1 MDRNLKLAAMLGW
14 QDVRQAY
21 RRSVVGPFWI
31 TGGMAIQIATMGI
44 VFSLIFKSDI
54 QNYLP
59 FLATS
64 VIVWGFMSSVI
75 SEGCL
80 SYINGESIIKQLNIP
95 LYVHVLRVVW
105 KNIIT
110 LGHNLVI
117 LPLVFLVIWHG
128 VSWQL
133 LLVLPGLVILIAN
146 LTWLATVLGAL
157 SSRFRDLPPIITSL
171 LTVTFYVTPVMW
183 YPTLIGNNQLA
194 HMLLGLNPFYHLL
207 QIVRL
212 PILGQVPTIENWT
225 LSLVFALGG
234 WVFTI
239 LLMKRVQNK
248 IAYWV

>member
-1 MDRNLKLAAMLGW
+1 MEKNLRLAAMLGW

-31 TGGMAIQIATMGI
+31 TGGVAIQIATMGI

-64 VIVWGFMSSVI
+64 IIIWGFMSSVI

-80 SYINGESIIKQLNIP
+80 SYIAGEAIIKQLNIP
-95 LYVHVLRVVW
+95 LYVHVIRVVW

-110 LGHNLVI
+110 FGHNLII
-117 LPLVFLVIWHG
+117 LPLVFLVIWQG
-128 VSWQL
+128 VSWQI
-133 LLVLPGLVILIAN
+133 VFVIPALVILIVN
-146 LTWLATVLGAL
+146 LTWLATLLGAL

-171 LTVTFYVTPVMW
+171 LTVAFYLTPVMW
-183 YPTLIGNNQLA
+183 YPTLIGDNQLA
-194 HMLLGLNPFYHLL
+194 HLLLGLNPFYHLL

-212 PILGQVPTIENWT
+212 PILGETPTIENWI
-225 LSLVFALGG
+225 LSISFALFG
-234 WVFTI
+234 WLLTNM
-239 LLMKRVQNK
+239 LMKRIQNK

>member
-1 MDRNLKLAAMLGW
+1 MEKNLRLAAMLGW

-59 FLATS
+59 FLAS
-64 VIVWGFMSSVI
+64 SIIIWGFMSSVI

-80 SYINGESIIKQLNIP
+80 SYITGEAIIKQLNIP

-110 LGHNLVI
+110 FGHNLII
-117 LPLVFLVIWHG
+117 LPLVFLAIWQG
-128 VSWQL
+128 VSWQIV
-133 LLVLPGLVILIAN
+133 LVIPALVILIVN
-146 LTWLATVLGAL
+146 LTWLATLLGAL

-171 LTVTFYVTPVMW
+171 LTVAFYLTPVMW

-194 HMLLGLNPFYHLL
+194 HLLLGLNPFYHLL

-212 PILGQVPTIENWT
+212 PILGETPTIENWS
-225 LSLVFALGG
+225 LSISFALFG
-234 WVFTI
+234 WLLTNI
-239 LLMKRVQNK
+239 LMKRIQKK

>member
-1 MDRNLKLAAMLGW
+1 MLGW

-31 TGGMAIQIATMGI
+31 TGGMAIQIATMGV

-64 VIVWGFMSSVI
+64 IIIWGFMSSVI
-75 SEGCL
+75 SEGCQ
-80 SYINGESIIKQLNIP
+80 SFIAGESIIKQLNTPI
-95 LYVHVLRVVW
+95 YVHVLRVVW

-110 LGHNLVI
+110 FGHNLVI
-117 LPLVFLVIWHG
+117 LPLVFLIIWQG

-133 LLVLPGLVILIAN
+133 LLVLPGLVVLIIN

-157 SSRFRDLPPIITSL
+157 SSRFRDLPPIIASL
-171 LTVTFYVTPVMW
+171 LTVAFYVTPVMW

-194 HMLLGLNPFYHLL
+194 HLLLGLNPFYHLL

-212 PILGQVPTIENWT
+212 PILGQTPTLENWT
-225 LSLVFALGG
+225 LSILFALGG
-234 WVFTI
+234 WLLTI
-239 LLMKRVQNK
+239 LLMKRVQKK

>member
-1 MDRNLKLAAMLGW
+1 
-14 QDVRQAY
+14 
-21 RRSVVGPFWI
+21 
-31 TGGMAIQIATMGI
+31 MAIQIATMGV

-64 VIVWGFMSSVI
+64 VIIWGFMSSVL

-80 SYINGESIIKQLNIP
+80 SFINGEAIIKQLNIP
-95 LYVHVLRVVW
+95 LYIHVLRVVW

-133 LLVLPGLVILIAN
+133 LLVVPGLVILIAN

-207 QIVRL
+207 QMVRL
-212 PILGQVPTIENWT
+212 PILGQAPTIENWV
-225 LSLVFALGG
+225 LSLVFALVG
-234 WVFTI
+234 WAFTI
-239 LLMKRVQNK
+239 LLMGRVQNK

>member
-1 MDRNLKLAAMLGW
+1 MDQNLKLAAMLGW

-31 TGGMAIQIATMGI
+31 TGGMAIQIATMGV

>member
-1 MDRNLKLAAMLGW
+1 MDQNFKLAAMLGW

-31 TGGMAIQIATMGI
+31 TGGMAIQIATMGV

-64 VIVWGFMSSVI
+64 VISWGFMSSVL

-80 SYINGESIIKQLNIP
+80 SFINGEAIIKQLNIP
-95 LYVHVLRVVW
+95 LYIHVLRVVW

-133 LLVLPGLVILIAN
+133 LLVVPGLVILIAN

-157 SSRFRDLPPIITSL
+157 SSRFRDLPPIIASL

-183 YPTLIGNNQLA
+183 YPTLIGNNLLA

-212 PILGQVPTIENWT
+212 PILGQAPTIENWV

-234 WVFTI
+234 WAFTI
-239 LLMKRVQNK
+239 LLMSRVQNK

>member
-21 RRSVVGPFWI
+21 RRSVFGPFWI

-95 LYVHVLRVVW
+95 LYVHVLRVIW

-225 LSLVFALGG
+225 LSIVFALGG

>member
-1 MDRNLKLAAMLGW
+1 MDQNFKLAAMLGW

-31 TGGMAIQIATMGI
+31 TGGMAIQIATMGV
-44 VFSLIFKSDI
+44 VFSLIFKSEI

-64 VIVWGFMSSVI
+64 VIIWGFMSSVL

-80 SYINGESIIKQLNIP
+80 SFINGEAIIKQLNIP
-95 LYVHVLRVVW
+95 LYIHVLRVVW

-133 LLVLPGLVILIAN
+133 LLVVPGLVILIAN

-212 PILGQVPTIENWT
+212 PILGQTPTIENWV
-225 LSLVFALGG
+225 LSLVFALCG
-234 WVFTI
+234 WAFTF
-239 LLMKRVQNK
+239 LLMNRVQKK

>member
-1 MDRNLKLAAMLGW
+1 MLGW

-64 VIVWGFMSSVI
+64 VIIWGFMSSVI

-110 LGHNLVI
+110 FGHNLVI

-133 LLVLPGLVILIAN
+133 LLVFPGLVILIAN

-212 PILGQVPTIENWT
+212 PILGQAPTIENWA
-225 LSLVFALGG
+225 LSLLFALGG
-234 WVFTI
+234 WVSTT
-239 LLMKRVQNK
+239 LLMKRVQKK

>member
-1 MDRNLKLAAMLGW
+1 MDQNFKLAAMLGW

-31 TGGMAIQIATMGI
+31 TGGMAIQIATMGV

-64 VIVWGFMSSVI
+64 VIIWGFMSSVL

-80 SYINGESIIKQLNIP
+80 SFINGEAIIKHLNIP
-95 LYVHVLRVVW
+95 LYIHVLRVVW

-117 LPLVFLVIWHG
+117 LPLVFLVIWQG

-133 LLVLPGLVILIAN
+133 LLVVPGLVILIAN

-212 PILGQVPTIENWT
+212 PILGQAPTIENWV
-225 LSLVFALGG
+225 LSIVFALGG
-234 WVFTI
+234 WAFTI
-239 LLMKRVQNK
+239 LLMSRVQNK

>member
-1 MDRNLKLAAMLGW
+1 MDQNLKLAAMLGW

-31 TGGMAIQIATMGI
+31 TGGMAIQIATMGV

-64 VIVWGFMSSVI
+64 VIIWGFMSSVI

-80 SYINGESIIKQLNIP
+80 SYINGESIIKQLKIP

-105 KNIIT
+105 KNVIT

-117 LPLVFLVIWHG
+117 LPLVFLIIWHG

-146 LTWLATVLGAL
+146 LIWLATVLGSL

-171 LTVTFYVTPVMW
+171 LTVAFYVTPVMW

-194 HMLLGLNPFYHLL
+194 HILLGLNPFYHLL

-212 PILGQVPTIENWT
+212 PILGQSPTIENWM
-225 LSLVFALGG
+225 LSLVFALSG

-239 LLMKRVQNK
+239 LFMKRVRNK

>member
-1 MDRNLKLAAMLGW
+1 MDQNFKLAAMLGW

-31 TGGMAIQIATMGI
+31 TGGMAIQIATMGV

-64 VIVWGFMSSVI
+64 VIIWGFMSSVL

-80 SYINGESIIKQLNIP
+80 CFINGEAIIKQLNIP
-95 LYVHVLRVVW
+95 LYIHVLRVVW

-133 LLVLPGLVILIAN
+133 FLVVPGLVILIAN

-194 HMLLGLNPFYHLL
+194 HKLLGLNPFYHLL

-212 PILGQVPTIENWT
+212 PILGQAPTIENWI
-225 LSLVFALGG
+225 LSFVFALCG
-234 WVFTI
+234 WAFTI
-239 LLMKRVQNK
+239 LLMNRVQKK

>member
-1 MDRNLKLAAMLGW
+1 MEKNLRLAAMLGW

-31 TGGMAIQIATMGI
+31 TGGMAIQIATMGV

-59 FLATS
+59 FLS
-64 VIVWGFMSSVI
+64 SSIIIWGFMSSVI

-80 SYINGESIIKQLNIP
+80 SYIAGEAIIKQLNIP
-95 LYVHVLRVVW
+95 LYVYVLRVVW

-110 LGHNLVI
+110 FGHNLII
-117 LPLVFLVIWHG
+117 LPLVFLATWQG
-128 VSWQL
+128 VSWQI
-133 LLVLPGLVILIAN
+133 VFVIPGLLILIVN
-146 LTWLATVLGAL
+146 LTWLATLLGAL

-171 LTVTFYVTPVMW
+171 LTVAFYLTPVMW

-194 HMLLGLNPFYHLL
+194 HLLLGLNPFYHLL

-212 PILGQVPTIENWT
+212 PLLGEAPTIENWI
-225 LSLVFALGG
+225 LSLSFALFG
-234 WVFTI
+234 WLVTNI
-239 LLMKRVQNK
+239 LMRRIQKK

>member
-1 MDRNLKLAAMLGW
+1 MEQNLRLAAMLGW

-54 QNYLP
+54 QNYFP

-64 VIVWGFMSSVI
+64 IIIWGFMSSVI
-75 SEGCL
+75 SEGCQ
-80 SYINGESIIKQLNIP
+80 SFIAGESIIKQLNIP
-95 LYVHVLRVVW
+95 LYVHVVRVVW

-110 LGHNLVI
+110 FGHNLVI
-117 LPLVFLVIWHG
+117 LPLIFLVIWHG

-133 LLVLPGLVILIAN
+133 LLVLPGLAILIIN

-157 SSRFRDLPPIITSL
+157 SARYRDLPQIVASL

-183 YPTLIGNNQLA
+183 YPTLIGNNQVA
-194 HMLLGLNPFYHLL
+194 HLLLGLNPFYHLL

-212 PILGQVPTIENWT
+212 PILGQLPTFENWS
-225 LSLVFALGG
+225 LSIVFALSGL
-234 WVFTI
+234 I
-239 LLMKRVQNK
+239 MAKLLMARVQKK